1 MEVELLWSLS
11 LHLAHTPFSKLLPAV
26 LYTVV
31 EKWMS
36 DMVFWECLW
45 VMTVLEQANALSLVF
60 ALPPHTVYLIIFQS
74 SARPHTKTLWIEC
87 RGGLAVYHKAY
98 FCSIYELDLRV
109 MYTSANVYFM
119 NEICFWMKQ
128 AIFVCFEMD
137 LVIYTGVQKLE
148 SS

>member
-36 DMVFWECLW
+36 DIVFWERLW
-45 VMTVLEQANALSLVF
+45 VMTVLEQANVFRFCSPPTHCLSHHISVKCTS
-60 ALPPHTVYLIIFQS
+60 PHKDS
-74 SARPHTKTLWIEC
+74 LWIEC

-98 FCSIYELDLRV
+98 FCSI
-109 MYTSANVYFM
+109 M
-119 NEICFWMKQ
+119 NLTCVWCMLMFTLWMKYLFEWSKLFL
-128 AIFVCFEMD
+128 FVLKWTWWC
-137 LVIYTGVQKLE
+137 IATGVQKLE
-148 SS
+148 TSWH